1 MAGFVFL
8 RVRAHRL
15 LLAAALLAV
24 LLTTSVLAA
33 LTAFSGSIGDAAL
46 RHTLA
51 TRSAAP
57 ASLIVKATVPE
68 AKRRAADAA
77 VREGARRTFDGLPV
91 TTRTLTQSGPYALP
105 RTLQSPD
112 ARKGAEPDL
121 TLFAA
126 VDRTRVRLTGGAW
139 PAPPGSGREIQAAL
153 PENAAAQLGLRR
165 WPVSLPLTDRL
176 NGPAVDVRVTGVYRP
191 VDATEA
197 YWQLDDLGGR
207 GTRRVNFTTYGPL
220 LTDPAALTG
229 GRLSAGQ
236 TSWLASADFSALT
249 TGRIGA
255 LRAAATAGP
264 KSLVEGGAFA
274 GDATATTALPDV
286 LDRAERS
293 LLVSRSTLLIVALQL
308 VLLAGYALL
317 LVARLLSSERTG
329 ESELLRARGGSRARL
344 LGLSATEALLLAAP
358 AAVGAPLL
366 SDPLTRL
373 LAGHGPLARI
383 GIRLDTGPTGTVWLV
398 AALVALGC
406 AAAVVA
412 PALSAGRASRARAA
426 ALPAAVRAG
435 ADVGLLVIAGVAYWQ
450 LDRQTSGS
458 GALSGDRAGS
468 LGIDP
473 LLVAAPA
480 LALLAGTVLTLRLLP
495 PAARLAERRAAGGRG
510 LPAALAGWHFARR
523 PSPSSQ
529 LRSSRGYPNHVA
541 GPVLL
546 LVLAVAMGMLAIGQ
560 SASWD
565 RSQEDQAD
573 FRAGTSVRVF
583 GSSLSGFGQAGS
595 YDRVPG
601 VRAVA
606 PAARS
611 SVQLSG
617 DRSGTL
623 LALDTAHADGLLLR
637 SDLGGGSARA
647 LLARLT
653 PRPAARPGVPLP
665 ADAAELALDL
675 RLAVKGGRGEDS
687 PGGVAVNLTAVV
699 EDRFGIQYR
708 VPAGT
713 LEADGRPAERRVSLD
728 LAAGAPAGRPAA
740 PLAFTGF
747 ELDFNE
753 PYETAEQHRLT
764 VRALRTVS
772 RDGRTTAVALPAADR
787 WRASSQESVAGPG
800 SPTALTPRTEGQA
813 LTLSYGTGAT
823 GVTAGSLTAIPSM
836 TVKVT
841 AVRPAPPALTA
852 IATDRFLAS
861 SGAEV
866 GQTVTAVLA
875 GQTLRAKVVD
885 RMAEVPTTGPGA
897 QTAAGGGHDGGT
909 LLLDLAAVNARLAAD
924 AGSGLAPTE
933 WWLATGPGDAAR
945 AAAALRARPDI
956 DPQQVVVRAEVA
968 EQLRD
973 DPLGAGPQAALVAA
987 AIVAAALAA
996 VGFAVSAAGSLRE
1009 RGAEFAVLRALGAPR
1024 RQLARLIA
1032 AEQGVLIV
1040 LALLVGLALGEVLTR
1055 AVVPLI
1061 VLTGQA
1067 TQPVPKV
1074 LVELPAG
1081 RLAVLLAGVAAVPLL
1096 IVATLALRRTD
1107 PAVSLR
1113 HQGDN

>member
-1 MAGFVFL
+1 MTGFVFL

-15 LLAAALLAV
+15 LLVAALLAV

-68 AKRRAADAA
+68 AKRQGADAA

-112 ARKGAEPDL
+112 ARKGTDPDL

-126 VDRTRVRLTGGAW
+126 VDRTRVRLTGGSW
-139 PAPPGSGREIQAAL
+139 PAPPGTGREIQAAL

-165 WPVSLPLTDRL
+165 WPVPLTLTDRL
-176 NGPAVDVRVTGVYRP
+176 NGSVVRVSVTGVYRP

-220 LTDPAALTG
+220 LADPTALTG

-236 TSWLASADFSALT
+236 TSWLASADFSTLT
-249 TGRIGA
+249 THRIGA
-255 LRAAATAGP
+255 LRTAATEGP
-264 KSLVEGGAFA
+264 KSLAEGGVFA

-329 ESELLRARGGSRARL
+329 ETELLRARGGSRARL

-383 GIRLDTGPTGTVWLV
+383 GIHLDTGPTGTVWLV

-412 PALSAGRASRARAA
+412 PALSAGRTSRGRAA
-426 ALPAAVRAG
+426 TLPAAVRAG
-435 ADVGLLVIAGVAYWQ
+435 ADIGLLVIAGIAYWQ

-495 PAARLAERRAAGGRG
+495 PAAKLAERRAAGGRG
-510 LPAALAGWHFARR
+510 LPAALAGWQFSRR
-523 PSPSSQ
+523 P
-529 LRSSRGYPNHVA
+529 LRGA

-595 YDRVPG
+595 YDEVPG

-617 DRSGTL
+617 NRSGTV
-623 LALDTAHADGLLLR
+623 LALDTAHTDGLLLR
-637 SDLGGGSARA
+637 HDLGGKPASD
-647 LLARLT
+647 LLGELT
-653 PRPAARPGVPLP
+653 PRRAARTGVPLP
-665 ADAAELALDL
+665 ADAAELAFTLHIGAE
-675 RLAVKGGRGEDS
+675 RAEGGGAPD
-687 PGGVAVNLTAVV
+687 PLTVNVTAQV
-699 EDRFGIQYR
+699 EDRFGILYR
-708 VPAGT
+708 LAPTTVET
-713 LEADGRPAERRVSLD
+713 DGRPAERRISLD
-728 LAAGAPAGRPAA
+728 VAAGAPVGRPAA
-740 PLAFTGF
+740 PLTLTGF
-747 ELDFNE
+747 DLDFTL
-753 PYETAEQHRLT
+753 PETSEQHRFT
-764 VRALRTVS
+764 VRELRTVA
-772 RDGRTTAVALPAADR
+772 RDGRTAPAALPAADR
-787 WRASSQESVAGPG
+787 WRASAKDSGADGLQS
-800 SPTALTPRTEGQA
+800 LTPEGDGRS
-813 LTLSYGTGAT
+813 LSVPYVTGASPAPT
-823 GVTAGSLTAIPSM
+823 FSDPVPSRS
-836 TVKVT
+836 VRLS

-852 IATDRFLAS
+852 IATDRYLAS
-861 SGAEV
+861 SGTRV

-885 RMAEVPTTGPGA
+885 RMAEMPTTGPGA
-897 QTAAGGGHDGGT
+897 ETVAAGRDGGT
-909 LLLDLAAVNARLAAD
+909 LLLDLNAVNQRLAVD
-924 AGSGLAPTE
+924 TGTSLAPTE
-933 WWLATGPGDAAR
+933 WWLTTGPGDAAR
-945 AAAALRARPDI
+945 TAAALRARPDI
-956 DPQQVVVRAEVA
+956 DPQQVVVRAEAA

-1032 AEQGVLIV
+1032 AEQGVLIT

>member
-1 MAGFVFL
+1 MTGFVFL

-68 AKRRAADAA
+68 AKRQAADAA

-112 ARKGAEPDL
+112 ARKGTEPDL

-126 VDRTRVRLTGGAW
+126 VDRTRVRLTGGSW
-139 PAPPGSGREIQAAL
+139 PAPPGTGREIQAAL
-153 PENAAAQLGLRR
+153 PENAAAQLGLRH
-165 WPVSLPLTDRL
+165 WPVSLTLADRL
-176 NGPAVDVRVTGVYRP
+176 NGPAVRVRVTGVYRP

-220 LTDPAALTG
+220 LTDPTALTG

-249 TGRIGA
+249 THRIGA
-255 LRAAATAGP
+255 LRAAATRGP

-329 ESELLRARGGSRARL
+329 ETELLRARGGSRARL

-358 AAVGAPLL
+358 AAVCAPLL

-383 GIRLDTGPTGTVWLV
+383 GVRLDTGPTGTVWLV

-412 PALSAGRASRARAA
+412 PALSAGRTSRARAA

-435 ADVGLLVIAGVAYWQ
+435 ADIGLLVIAGVAYWQ

-495 PAARLAERRAAGGRG
+495 PAAKLAERRAAGGRG
-510 LPAALAGWHFARR
+510 LPAALAGWQFSRR
-523 PSPSSQ
+523 P
-529 LRSSRGYPNHVA
+529 LRGA

-595 YDRVPG
+595 YDKVPG

-617 DRSGTL
+617 DRSGTV

-637 SDLGGGSARA
+637 HDLGGKSARA
-647 LLARLT
+647 LLSEIGP
-653 PRPAARPGVPLP
+653 PRAARPGVPLP
-665 ADAAELALDL
+665 ADAAELGLSL
-675 RLAVKGGRGEDS
+675 RLDAEGARGGAS
-687 PGGVAVNLTAVV
+687 PSGVAVNLTAVV

-708 VPAGT
+708 LPAGN
-713 LEADGRPAERRVSLD
+713 LEADGRPAERRISLD
-728 LAAGAPAGRPAA
+728 LAAGAPVGRPAA
-740 PLAFTGF
+740 PLALTGF
-747 ELDFNE
+747 ELDFNV
-753 PYETAEQHRLT
+753 PYETPEQHRLT
-764 VRALRTVS
+764 VRELRTVA
-772 RDGRTTAVALPAADR
+772 RDGRSAPVALPAADR
-787 WRASSQESVAGPG
+787 WRATSLQSDDGPG
-800 SPTALTPRTEGQA
+800 GLMN
-813 LTLSYGTGAT
+813 LTLQTDGRTLSLPYTTGST
-823 GVTAGSLTAIPSM
+823 MTTANSMAGIPSR
-836 TVKVT
+836 TVRLS

-861 SGAEV
+861 SGTRV

-897 QTAAGGGHDGGT
+897 ETTAGGRDGGT
-909 LLLDLAAVNARLAAD
+909 LLLDLSAVNQRLAVD
-924 AGSGLAPTE
+924 TGTSLAPTE
-933 WWLATGPGDAAR
+933 WWLATGAGDAAR
-945 AAAALRARPDI
+945 AAAVLRARPDI

-996 VGFAVSAAGSLRE
+996 VGFAVAAAGSLRE

-1032 AEQGVLIV
+1032 AEQGVLIG

>member
-68 AKRRAADAA
+68 AKRQDADAA
-77 VREGARRTFDGLPV
+77 VRAGASRTFNGLPV

-112 ARKGAEPDL
+112 ARKGTDPDL

-126 VDRTRVRLTGGAW
+126 VDRTRVRLTGGSW
-139 PAPPGSGREIQAAL
+139 PAPPGTGHEIQAAL

-165 WPVSLPLTDRL
+165 WPVPLTLADRL
-176 NGPAVDVRVTGVYRP
+176 GGPPVQVRVTGVYRP
-191 VDATEA
+191 VDATDA

-207 GTRRVNFTTYGPL
+207 GSRRVNFTTYGPL
-220 LTDPAALTG
+220 LTDPTALTG
-229 GRLSAGQ
+229 GRLSAGR
-236 TSWLASADFSALT
+236 TSWLASADFSTLT
-249 TGRIGA
+249 TRRIGA
-255 LRAAATAGP
+255 LRTAARSGP
-264 KSLVEGGAFA
+264 KSLVEGGVFA
-274 GDATATTALPDV
+274 GDASAATALPDV
-286 LDRAERS
+286 LDQAERS

-358 AAVGAPLL
+358 AAVCAPLL
-366 SDPLTRL
+366 SGPLTRL

-383 GIRLDTGPTGTVWLV
+383 GVHLDTGPTGTVWLV
-398 AALVALGC
+398 AGLVALGC

-412 PALSAGRASRARAA
+412 PALSAGRSSRARAA
-426 ALPAAVRAG
+426 ALPASVRAG
-435 ADVGLLVIAGVAYWQ
+435 ADIGLLVIAGVAYWQ

-458 GALSGDRAGS
+458 GALTGDSKGA

-495 PAARLAERRAAGGRG
+495 PAAKLAERRAAGGRG
-510 LPAALAGWHFARR
+510 LPAALAGWQFSRR
-523 PSPSSQ
+523 P
-529 LRSSRGYPNHVA
+529 LRGA

-546 LVLAVAMGMLAIGQ
+546 LVLAVAMGMLALGQ

-565 RSQEDQAD
+565 RSQQDQAD

-583 GSSLSGFGQAGS
+583 GSSLNGFGQAGS
-595 YDRVPG
+595 YDAVPG

-623 LALDTAHADGLLLR
+623 LALDTARLDGLLLR
-637 SDLGGGSARA
+637 HDLGGKPARA
-647 LLARLT
+647 LLAELT
-653 PRPAARPGVPLP
+653 PRRAPRPGVPLP
-665 ADAAELALDL
+665 ADTAELSLSL
-675 RLAVKGGRGEDS
+675 RLDAEGA
-687 PGGVAVNLTAVV
+687 PGGASPSELTANVTAVV

-708 VPAGT
+708 LPAGP
-713 LEADGRPAERRVSLD
+713 LEADGRQAERRISLD
-728 LAAGAPAGRPAA
+728 LAAGAPVGRPAA
-740 PLAFTGF
+740 PLALTDV
-747 ELDFNE
+747 EVDFSV
-753 PYETAEQHRLT
+753 PVDTAEQHRFT
-764 VRALRTVS
+764 VRELRTVA
-772 RDGRTTAVALPAADR
+772 RDGRTAPLALPAADR
-787 WRASSQESVAGPG
+787 WRASSVASGG
-800 SPTALTPRTEGQA
+800 GPTALTPRTDGQGLA
-813 LTLSYGTGAT
+813 VAYGTGSSPPPNFSEA
-823 GVTAGSLTAIPSM
+823 LPSR
-836 TVKVT
+836 TVRLT

-861 SGAEV
+861 SGTRV
-866 GQTVTAVLA
+866 GETVTAVLS

-897 QTAAGGGHDGGT
+897 ETAGGGGRDGGA
-909 LLLDLAAVNARLAAD
+909 LLLDLRAVNERLAAD
-924 AGSGLAPTE
+924 GSGSLAPTE

-945 AAAALRARPDI
+945 AAAVLRARPDI
-956 DPQQVVVRAEVA
+956 DPQQVVVRTEVA
-968 EQLRD
+968 ERLRD
-973 DPLGAGPQAALVAA
+973 DPLGAGPQAALAAA

-1009 RGAEFAVLRALGAPR
+1009 RGAEFAVLRALGTPR

-1032 AEQGVLIV
+1032 AEQGVLIA

>member
-24 LLTTSVLAA
+24 VLTTSVLAA

-57 ASLIVKATVPE
+57 ASLVVKATVPE
-68 AKRRAADAA
+68 AKRQAADAA
-77 VREGARRTFDGLPV
+77 VRAGAGRTFDGFPV

-105 RTLQSPD
+105 RTLQPPD
-112 ARKGAEPDL
+112 ARKSSEPDL

-126 VDRTRVRLTGGAW
+126 VDRTRVRLTGGSW
-139 PAPPGSGREIQAAL
+139 PAPPGSGREVQAAL
-153 PENAAAQLGLRR
+153 PETAAAQLGLRR
-165 WPVSLPLTDRL
+165 WPADLTLADRL
-176 NGPAVDVRVTGVYRP
+176 GGAAVQVRVTGTYRP

-207 GTRRVNFTTYGPL
+207 GSRRVNFTTYGPL
-220 LTDPAALTG
+220 LADPAALTG

-236 TSWLASADFSALT
+236 TSWLASADFSTLS

-255 LRAAATAGP
+255 LRAAAKAGP
-264 KSLVEGGAFA
+264 KSLVNGEVFA
-274 GDATATTALPDV
+274 GDATATTGLPDV
-286 LDRAERS
+286 LDQAERS

-329 ESELLRARGGSRARL
+329 ETELLRARGGSRSRL

-366 SDPLTRL
+366 SGPLTRL

-383 GIRLDTGPTGTVWLV
+383 GVHLDTAPTGTVWLV

-412 PALSAGRASRARAA
+412 PALSAGRATRARAT
-426 ALPAAVRAG
+426 ALPASVRAG

-458 GALSGDRAGS
+458 GALSGDRAGG

-510 LPAALAGWHFARR
+510 LPAALAGWQFSRR
-523 PSPSSQ
+523 P
-529 LRSSRGYPNHVA
+529 LRGA

-583 GSSLSGFGQAGS
+583 GSSLNGFGQAGS
-595 YDRVPG
+595 YDAVPG

-611 SVQLSG
+611 SVELSG
-617 DRSGTL
+617 GRSGTL
-623 LALDTAHADGLLLR
+623 LALDTARADGLLLR
-637 SDLGGGSARA
+637 EDLGGSARG
-647 LLARLT
+647 LLAELT
-653 PRPAARPGVPLP
+653 PRRAARPGVPLA
-665 ADAAELALDL
+665 ADAAELAVTL
-675 RLAVKGGRGEDS
+675 RIDARRHAEGAS
-687 PGGVAVNLTAVV
+687 PGPITASVTAVV
-699 EDRFGIQYR
+699 EDRFGIRYR
-708 VPAGT
+708 LPAGT
-713 LEADGRPAERRVSLD
+713 LDADGRPAERRISLD
-728 LAAGAPAGRPAA
+728 LAAGAPVGRPAA
-740 PLAFTGF
+740 PLTLTGF
-747 ELDFNE
+747 ELDLSVPE
-753 PYETAEQHRLT
+753 RSEQHRFS
-764 VRALRTVS
+764 ASDLRTVA
-772 RDGRTTAVALPAADR
+772 RDGRATAVALGAADR
-787 WRASSQESVAGPG
+787 WRATSADSGRSLDAPAALAPKSDGRSLSVAYETGE
-800 SPTALTPRTEGQA
+800 SPPP
-813 LTLSYGTGAT
+813 TLSS
-823 GVTAGSLTAIPSM
+823 GVPSLA
-836 TVKVT
+836 VRLT
-841 AVRPAPPALTA
+841 AVRPAAPALTA

-861 SGAEV
+861 SGTRV
-866 GQTVTAVLA
+866 GDTVTAVLS
-875 GQTLRAKVVD
+875 GRTLRAKVVD
-885 RMAEVPTTGPGA
+885 RMAELPTTGPGA
-897 QTAAGGGHDGGT
+897 QTTVGGARDGGA
-909 LLLDLAAVNARLAAD
+909 LLLDLRAVNEVLAAET
-924 AGSGLAPTE
+924 GNSLAPTE
-933 WWLATGPGDAAR
+933 WWLTTAPGDAAR

-956 DPQQVVVRAEVA
+956 DPQQVLVRAEVA

-973 DPLGAGPQAALVAA
+973 DPLGAGPQAALLAA

-1032 AEQGVLIV
+1032 AEQGVLIT

-1081 RLAVLLAGVAAVPLL
+1081 RLAVLFAGVAAVPLL
-1096 IVATLALRRTD
+1096 IVAALALRRTD